1 MEKELDVM
9 NDKSLLRRQIHS
21 WKENKESV
29 AYVPTMGSL
38 HEGHIGLVRLALS
51 HADRVV
57 VSIFINPMQFDRRED
72 FKTYPSSLDLD
83 ISKLSDI
90 PVDIL
95 FAPNI
100 ETIYPFGAED
110 ATVISEPSLTK
121 NLCGKYR
128 PGHFDGVA
136 SVLIR
141 FFNIIQ
147 PDIAV
152 FGQKDYQQ
160 ILVVKRLVKDINL
173 PIKILSGPIQ
183 REVDGL
189 AMSSRN
195 QFLSDRERLIAPEFY
210 KFLKNIVT
218 QIKENNRNFYE
229 LEKESLRK
237 LQAKGF
243 KPEYVKV
250 RHADNLQE
258 PNNEDRNLVLIA
270 AVKLGKVRLIDNI
283 CFSL

>member
-29 AYVPTMGSL
+29 AYVPTMGGL
-38 HEGHIGLVRLALS
+38 HEGHISLVRLALS

-57 VSIFINPMQFDRRED
+57 VSIFINPIQFDRRED

-160 ILVVKRLVKDINL
+160 LLVVKRLVKDINL

-237 LQAKGF
+237 LQEKGF

-250 RHADNLQE
+250 CHADNLQE

-270 AVKLGKVRLIDNI
+270 AVKLGKVRLVDNI

>member
-57 VSIFINPMQFDRRED
+57 VSIFINPTQFDRRED

-250 RHADNLQE
+250 RHADKLQE

>member
-1 MEKELDVM
+1 MKKELDVM

-38 HEGHIGLVRLALS
+38 HEGHISLVRLALS

-57 VSIFINPMQFDRRED
+57 VSIFINPIQFDRRED

-100 ETIYPFGAED
+100 GTIYPFGTED
-110 ATVISEPSLTK
+110 TTVISEPSLTK
-121 NLCGKYR
+121 KLCGKYR

-160 ILVVKRLVKDINL
+160 LLVVKRLVKDINL

-218 QIKENNRNFYE
+218 QIKENNKNFYE
-229 LEKESLRK
+229 LEKESLRE

-250 RHADNLQE
+250 RHAENLQE

-270 AVKLGKVRLIDNI
+270 AAILGKVRLIDNI